1 MESSTT
7 NVNISMRK
15 RIWDAIIYGVGG
27 AVGSRFLILLSGI
40 LVSNIVGKTS
50 YGEFSHVNSTV
61 TLFVTFSGLGISSTL
76 TRFIAIN
83 KEDKMKIG
91 KIIGSFGTIV
101 SFFSIIMSLIMFLL
115 AEQISFLTTENG
127 DLIFYYQI
135 GSLAMLFASLSSVQ
149 QSALLGFEQ
158 YKKSAIIELFRC
170 FIYVIAAYFLS
181 KSHGVTGAILALMLG
196 FILKFIL
203 MLLVNVI
210 YNYKNHIKLGFIFDK
225 EIRHILFTFT
235 IPAFISALFV
245 MPVNWISN
253 SLLVRNTSFDELAIF
268 SVAQQWMTIITYI
281 PSQLGQMRP
290 IYADLYS
297 RKQYKTLFKTV
308 KKFTF
313 ISVLLV
319 FGVSGLALIFA
330 KPLLGLY
337 GENYSEGV
345 LAFRIMMIVAF
356 VIVTQAQLGTVFE
369 TINKMW
375 TGFTLNLVW
384 SIILLGSFSYFV
396 MYGSLGY
403 ALAYLIAYTCHVI
416 VSYIILYFIRRK
428 NNFYEN
434 IEN

>member
-127 DLIFYYQI
+127 DLSFYYQI

-245 MPVNWISN
+245 IPVNWISN

-268 SVAQQWMTIITYI
+268 SVAQQWMTLITYI

>member
-127 DLIFYYQI
+127 DLSFYYQI

-245 MPVNWISN
+245 IPINWISN

>member
-127 DLIFYYQI
+127 DLSFYYQI

-245 MPVNWISN
+245 IPVNWISN

-345 LAFRIMMIVAF
+345 LAFRIMMIVGF

>member
-1 MESSTT
+1 MESTTT

-15 RIWDAIIYGVGG
+15 RIWNAIIYGVGG
-27 AVGSRFLILLSGI
+27 AVGSRFLVLLSGI
-40 LVSNIVGKTS
+40 IVSNIVGKTS

-83 KEDKMKIG
+83 KEDKIKIG

-158 YKKSAIIELFRC
+158 YKKSATIELFRC

-245 MPVNWISN
+245 IPVNWISN

>member
-7 NVNISMRK
+7 NVNISMKK
-15 RIWDAIIYGVGG
+15 RIWNAIIYGVGG

-40 LVSNIVGKTS
+40 IVSNIVGKTS

-245 MPVNWISN
+245 IPVNWISN

-268 SVAQQWMTIITYI
+268 SVAQQWMTLITYI

-403 ALAYLIAYTCHVI
+403 ALANLIAYTCHVI

>member
-1 MESSTT
+1 MEPSTT
-7 NVNISMRK
+7 NVNISIRK
-15 RIWDAIIYGVGG
+15 RIWNAIIYGVGG

-40 LVSNIVGKTS
+40 IISNIVGKTS

-83 KEDKMKIG
+83 KEDKMKTG

-203 MLLVNVI
+203 MLLVNLI
-210 YNYKNHIKLGFIFDK
+210 YNYKNHIKLGFIFDR

-245 MPVNWISN
+245 IPVNWISN

-268 SVAQQWMTIITYI
+268 SVARQWMTLITYI

-313 ISVLLV
+313 TSALLV
-319 FGVSGLALIFA
+319 FVVSGFAIIFA

-345 LAFRIMMIVAF
+345 LAFRIMIIVAF
-356 VIVTQAQLGTVFE
+356 VIVTQAQLGAVFE

-416 VSYIILYFIRRK
+416 GSYIILYFIRRK